1 MRRFM
6 IFWEKTARLP
16 FWQRLLLKIGL
27 FGGVLFLVLYPRP
40 GLFVKQLENYFQM
53 DALIQADFP
62 GLEAINREIDLLL
75 EQKEHTPRQEF
86 LTVQSYVY
94 RHIKYAYDWETWG
107 NIDFWP
113 TAQQVWELQQEDC
126 DGRAILAA
134 SILRARGFE
143 SARLAGNVRH
153 IWVEVEDYELMGPDT
168 EKTIRREG
176 DKLVVTLP
184 SLQLLLG
191 STAIYIADFPAI
203 RHLILFF
210 TAIILLYHPAKNLT
224 HFLGMTITGLVGF
237 LLLKDWAHQAMESE
251 AISLNGNFWAGNGL
265 MLFAIGFA
273 LWSSRIHAK
282 AMSEI
287 YPSTR

>member
-1 MRRFM
+1 MRHFM
-6 IFWEKTARLP
+6 MFWKKTARLS
-16 FWQRLLLKIGL
+16 FWRRLLLKISI
-27 FGGVLFLVLYPRP
+27 FGVILFLVLYPRP
-40 GLFVKQLENYFQM
+40 RLFIRQLKNYFQM
-53 DALIQADFP
+53 DALIQPDFA
-62 GLEAINREIDLLL
+62 GLERINREIDLLL
-75 EQKEHTPRQEF
+75 ENKERTPRQEF

-113 TAQQVWELQQEDC
+113 TAQQVWELRQEDC

-134 SILRARGFE
+134 SILRSRGFE

-176 DKLVVTLP
+176 DKFVVTFP
-184 SLQLLLG
+184 SLRMLMG
-191 STAIYIADFPAI
+191 SAAIYIADFPAI
-203 RHLILFF
+203 RHLLLFF
-210 TAIILLYHPAKNLT
+210 TAMILLYHPATNLT
-224 HFLGMTITGLVGF
+224 RFLGMTTTALVGF

-251 AISLNGNFWAGNGL
+251 VIPLNGNFWAGNGL

-282 AMSEI
+282 AMSKI
-287 YPSTR
+287 APSTR